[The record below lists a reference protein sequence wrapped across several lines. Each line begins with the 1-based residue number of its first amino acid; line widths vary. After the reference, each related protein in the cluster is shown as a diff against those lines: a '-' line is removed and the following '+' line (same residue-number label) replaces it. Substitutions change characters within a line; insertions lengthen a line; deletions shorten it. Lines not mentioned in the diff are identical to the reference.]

1 MENYQRRFGRKLMH
15 IKNHMEEL
23 CIILRNYRRL
33 LINLLYFLIY
43 TILIAVSSLIITLP
57 LWYAATKHSKGYTVT
72 VILLIVGLTGL
83 SLIRQLKQWIITKQK
98 SGMGISKIIL
108 IPLKKIAVLTFFIFL
123 LYGIVFLYSQGLLLI
138 AVILTAIYI
147 LILGYYVFIY
157 RKIKESI

>member
-1 MENYQRRFGRKLMH
+1 MH

-23 CIILRNYRRL
+23 RIILRNYRRL

-43 TILIAVSSLIITLP
+43 TILIAVSSLIITFP
-57 LWYAATKHSKGYTVT
+57 LWYAATEHSKGYTVT
-72 VILLIVGLTGL
+72 VILLIAGLMGL

-98 SGMGISKIIL
+98 SGMSRSKIIL
-108 IPLKKIAVLTFFIFL
+108 IPIKKIAVLTFFIFL

-138 AVILTAIYI
+138 AVLLTAIYI
-147 LILGYYVFIY
+147 IILGYYVFIY

>member
-1 MENYQRRFGRKLMH
+1 MH

-57 LWYAATKHSKGYTVT
+57 LWYVATKHSKGYTVT
-72 VILLIVGLTGL
+72 VILLIAGLTGL

-98 SGMGISKIIL
+98 SGMSISKIIL
-108 IPLKKIAVLTFFIFL
+108 IPLKKIAFLTFFILL
-123 LYGIVFLYSQGLLLI
+123 LYGLVFLYSQGLLLI
-138 AVILTAIYI
+138 AVLLTAIYI

-157 RKIKESI
+157 KKIKESI